1 MNKYAVLA
9 GLAIVIL
16 VVGLFGAHF
25 GYTVNGVPQG
35 AELGE
40 GQPGFLGALEYAF
53 AGIAFLVS
61 MAAFRVDGM
70 PVWISSIFIF
80 MAMMAIMLIA
90 SLVRGTE

>member
-9 GLAIVIL
+9 GLVIVIL
-16 VVGLFGAHF
+16 VTGLMGAHF

-35 AELGE
+35 AEVQEGE
-40 GQPGFLGALEYAF
+40 PGILGALEYAF
-53 AGIAFLVS
+53 ASIGFLVS
-61 MAAFRVDGM
+61 MVAFRIDGM

-80 MAMMAIMLIA
+80 MGIMSIMILA